1 MLVRA
6 IRGATTVDE
15 NTKVSILNAT
25 KELLEIIM
33 EKNQLISDNLISVL
47 FTTTVDLN
55 TAFPAAAAR
64 KMGWEHV
71 PLMCANEIDVE
82 GSLKRCIRVLI
93 HVYTDKEPKDIK
105 HIYLNGAKILR
116 PDLSVDN

>member
-15 NTKVSILNAT
+15 NTKASILNST
-25 KELLEIIM
+25 RELLEIIM
-33 EKNQLISDNLISVL
+33 EKNQLISDNVISIL

-55 TAFPAAAAR
+55 TVFPAAAAR
-64 KMGWEHV
+64 EMGWEHV
-71 PLMCANEIDVE
+71 PLMCASEIDVE
-82 GSLKRCIRVLI
+82 GSLKKCIRILM
-93 HVYTDKEPKDIK
+93 HVYIDKEPKNIK